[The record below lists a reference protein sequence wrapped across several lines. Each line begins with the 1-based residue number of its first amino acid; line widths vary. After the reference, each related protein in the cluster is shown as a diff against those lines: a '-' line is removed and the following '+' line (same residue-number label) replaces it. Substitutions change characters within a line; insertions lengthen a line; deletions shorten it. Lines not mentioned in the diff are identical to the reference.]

1 VPEDKVDILSNNIIW
16 KYLNDIICIHIRC
29 FGCVLVHTNLFTNH
43 TSALNLAYAYISFIL
58 HASSIYHYV
67 KFIKELKN
75 EGETFYLT
83 EQGTYKNNVI
93 NFLYGSSILVDTL
106 ICLTN
111 TNFSARTNLLVITCL
126 IYILSYVRPL
136 YNMTHLGLHIL
147 LGFQT
152 LALCQSN
159 M

>member
-1 VPEDKVDILSNNIIW
+1 MFIENFIFLWQLYLTKLIIDQNKFSDHEQAILSR
-16 KYLNDIICIHIRC
+16 D
-29 FGCVLVHTNLFTNH
+29 LV
-43 TSALNLAYAYISFIL
+43 
-58 HASSIYHYV
+58 V
-67 KFIKELKN
+67 KFIKELKH

-93 NFLYGSSILVDTL
+93 NFLSGSAIVMDTF
-106 ICLTN
+106 ICMTN
-111 TNFSARTNLLVITCL
+111 TNFSARTNLLIITFI
-126 IYILSYVRPL
+126 IYIYSYIRPL

-159 M
+159 IVANINM